1 MQCSAN
7 GPLLLMTRP
16 MPTSERKFKRGDIV
30 VVPFP
35 YSDQLAEKRRPAL
48 VVSGH
53 RFSSRTGYLWV
64 VMITSTTH
72 QALPD
77 DVALEHIKA
86 GLSKASVIRV
96 AKIATIEAR
105 RVIHVAGRADAK
117 ALAAVEKRL
126 SEILA

>member
-1 MQCSAN
+1 
-7 GPLLLMTRP
+7 
-16 MPTSERKFKRGDIV
+16 MPTSERKFKRGDVV

-48 VVSGH
+48 VVSGSK
-53 RFSSRTGYLWV
+53 FNSRTGYLWV
-64 VMITSTTH
+64 VMITSKTH
-72 QALPD
+72 QALAD

-96 AKIATIEAR
+96 AKIATIEAG

-117 ALAAVEKRL
+117 AMGAVDKKL
-126 SEILA
+126 GEILA

>member
-1 MQCSAN
+1 
-7 GPLLLMTRP
+7 
-16 MPTSERKFKRGDIV
+16 MPTSERKFKRGDVV

-48 VVSGH
+48 VVSGSK
-53 RFSSRTGYLWV
+53 FNSRTGYLWV
-64 VMITSTTH
+64 VMITSKTH
-72 QALPD
+72 QALAD
-77 DVALEHIKA
+77 DVSLEHIKA

-96 AKIATIEAR
+96 AKIATIDAG

-117 ALAAVEKRL
+117 AMAAVNKRR